1 MHIMSFSEREY
12 IDVPEEAIIE
22 NGPSYFGIPNTVF
35 DAQRGGQLMNE
46 YLDER
51 VYAEELGFDGVMLNE
66 HHQTPFCG
74 GGVMDVEASIL
85 ARITKRVKIVLLG
98 NPLPVGDPLRL
109 AEELATIDM
118 IFGRASGARL
128 GTWGGQRADRQQH
141 QPGLQP
147 GAF

>member
-22 NGPSYFGIPNTVF
+22 NEQSYFGLPNTLF
-35 DAQRGGQLMNE
+35 EANRGGELMNE

-74 GGVMDVEASIL
+74 GAVMDVEASIPRPYHQAGENRA
-85 ARITKRVKIVLLG
+85 ARQSPAG
-98 NPLPVGDPLRL
+98 WGSAPL
-109 AEELATIDM
+109 
-118 IFGRASGARL
+118 S
-128 GTWGGQRADRQQH
+128 
-141 QPGLQP
+141 
-147 GAF
+147 